1 MNAKASQDPV
11 CPRASQHTCTPAH
24 LPHQAAAAC
33 CAADLMDGPEGF
45 DLSKGTWKRDG
56 WAELDELRKKL
67 EDLKELR
74 ELVRSLGRGGG
85 KGPLR
90 LAPEEV
96 S

>member
-1 MNAKASQDPV
+1 
-11 CPRASQHTCTPAH
+11 
-24 LPHQAAAAC
+24 
-33 CAADLMDGPEGF
+33 MDGPEGF

-56 WAELDELRKKL
+56 WNELDELRKKL

-96 S
+96 SRLGAGGMRMWSSGQAWVMGCRCMDLGVDLA